1 MVCWTTNIK
10 HSSTVLYV
18 SFNYNFTSSQQ
29 LQILRFCV
37 SVESCGCLC
46 FSHFH
51 SCSVRFSAKK
61 NTFVVFWE
69 LFPPNFHCAI
79 YLFIFYFCFTS
90 VVCFFFNFIVHFCV
104 FMCFCSIFV
113 FFWPFLM
120 LQSFW
125 PLRATIL
132 CFAHCRLAQKN
143 TPNMHMYNLICCLSI
158 TPCSLFVCAC
168 VLAVR
173 CRSVSLRSSTA
184 NRVHSSGWTWQHNT
198 CSRSSP

>member
-37 SVESCGCLC
+37 SVQSCGCLC

-69 LFPPNFHCAI
+69 LFSPNFHCAI
-79 YLFIFYFCFTS
+79 YLFIFAL
-90 VVCFFFNFIVHFCV
+90 HLLCV
-104 FMCFCSIFV
+104 SFLISLCIFV
-113 FFWPFLM
+113 FLCAFVAFLYFSG
-120 LQSFW
+120 LF
-125 PLRATIL
+125 L
-132 CFAHCRLAQKN
+132 C
-143 TPNMHMYNLICCLSI
+143 
-158 TPCSLFVCAC
+158 CSLFDLSGPPYSALHIVGLHRKIHLTCTCIIWSAVSQLHLVPSLCVRVC
-168 VLAVR
+168 
-173 CRSVSLRSSTA
+173 
-184 NRVHSSGWTWQHNT
+184 
-198 CSRSSP
+198 

>member
-61 NTFVVFWE
+61 TLLLCFGSF
-69 LFPPNFHCAI
+69 FPPTSTV
-79 YLFIFYFCFTS
+79 LFIFL
-90 VVCFFFNFIVHFCV
+90 FFIFALHLLCVSFLISLCIFVH